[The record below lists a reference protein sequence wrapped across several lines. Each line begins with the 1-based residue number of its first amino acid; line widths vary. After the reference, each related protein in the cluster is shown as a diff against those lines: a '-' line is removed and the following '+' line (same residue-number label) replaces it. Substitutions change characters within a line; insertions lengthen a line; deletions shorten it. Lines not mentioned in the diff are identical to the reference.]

1 MHGIE
6 RLCGGGKIQTA
17 IIGSVRAMTGVSNC
31 GRKYDK
37 ETWWWNDTIRK
48 EIKVKKY
55 FFFNVKR
62 PYLMK
67 TTMHIACRACHE
79 ESCNQSQT

>member
-55 FFFNVKR
+55 FF
-62 PYLMK
+62 
-67 TTMHIACRACHE
+67 
-79 ESCNQSQT
+79 